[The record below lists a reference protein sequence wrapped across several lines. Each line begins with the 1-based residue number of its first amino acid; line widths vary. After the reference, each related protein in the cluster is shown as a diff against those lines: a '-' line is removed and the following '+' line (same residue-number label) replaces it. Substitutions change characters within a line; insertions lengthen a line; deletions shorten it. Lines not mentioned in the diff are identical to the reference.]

1 MIDERQNGGEEE
13 VMGLENGEMEENFAD
28 LFENSLKE
36 LVPGNVVRGTI
47 VQVNDDSVVVE
58 VGAKSEG
65 VIAIHEFQD
74 EQGNAAVSKGDQFD
88 VYIEST
94 ENENGLISLS
104 KVKAD
109 RQKIW
114 SSLEEN
120 MVIEGR
126 ILARVKGGL
135 SVDIGV
141 NAFLPGSQ
149 VDLRPVRNLDKL
161 LGQTLEFKIIKLNK
175 RRGNIV
181 LSRRLLLEEQRDR
194 LRKDTL
200 QSLNEG
206 QVMEGV
212 VKNLTDY
219 GAFIDLGGI
228 DGLLHI
234 TDISWG
240 RVNHPSERLSV
251 GDKIQVKVLK
261 YDRDKERVS
270 LGLSS

>member
-36 LVPGNVVRGTI
+36 LVPGTVVRGTI
-47 VQVNDDSVVVE
+47 VQVNDDSVVVD

-74 EQGNAAVSKGDQFD
+74 EQGNATVSTGDQFD
-88 VYIEST
+88 VYIENT

-104 KVKAD
+104 KVKAE

-135 SVDIGV
+135 SV
-141 NAFLPGSQ
+141 
-149 VDLRPVRNLDKL
+149 
-161 LGQTLEFKIIKLNK
+161 
-175 RRGNIV
+175 
-181 LSRRLLLEEQRDR
+181 
-194 LRKDTL
+194 
-200 QSLNEG
+200 
-206 QVMEGV
+206 
-212 VKNLTDY
+212 
-219 GAFIDLGGI
+219 
-228 DGLLHI
+228 
-234 TDISWG
+234 
-240 RVNHPSERLSV
+240 
-251 GDKIQVKVLK
+251 
-261 YDRDKERVS
+261 
-270 LGLSS
+270 